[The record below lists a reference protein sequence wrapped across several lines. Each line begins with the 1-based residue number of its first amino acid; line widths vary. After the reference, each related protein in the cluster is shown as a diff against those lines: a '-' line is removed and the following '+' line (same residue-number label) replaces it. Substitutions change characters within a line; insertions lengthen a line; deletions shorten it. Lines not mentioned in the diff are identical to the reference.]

1 MIYGAMNSPLR
12 PILDEVKA
20 IAELKFDYLELAMD
34 PPHGDARTIKKQ
46 KSELLEGLKR
56 YDLGLVCHLPTFLST
71 ADLTDRLR
79 RASVEEV
86 IASLEVAAEI
96 QPLKVV
102 LHPSYMMGLGA
113 FVPDLTRAHAL
124 ESLEIIVE
132 KAHALGLCLCL
143 ENMFPKTQWLTDP
156 EEFVEVLA
164 KFPTLNLLLDIGHA
178 HIEDTGGKK
187 CMRFIEMFPGRIG
200 HLHVSDNF
208 GKEDQH
214 LPIGAGIIDF
224 SNVVKALKK
233 TGYSDTITLEVF
245 SRDRDYLKMSK
256 KKMEEMFEKIE
267 DRIQK
272 TE

>member
-1 MIYGAMNSPLR
+1 MLYGAMNSPLR

-34 PPHGDARTIKKQ
+34 PPHGDAKSIGKQ
-46 KSELLEGLKR
+46 KREIVDSLKQ

-79 RASVEEV
+79 RASIEEV
-86 IASLEVAAEI
+86 IASLEIAAEL

-102 LHPSYMMGLGA
+102 LHPSYMMGLSV
-113 FVPDLTRAHAL
+113 FVPDLTSAHAL

-132 KAHALGLCLCL
+132 KAHSLGLCLCL
-143 ENMFPKTQWLTDP
+143 ENMFPRTHWLVNP
-156 EEFVEVLA
+156 EEFVEILA
-164 KFPTLNLLLDIGHA
+164 KFPTINLLLDVGHA
-178 HIEDTGGKK
+178 HIEDAGGKK
-187 CMRFIEMFPGRIG
+187 CLQFIEMFPGRIG

-224 SNVVKALKK
+224 SRVVNALKAK
-233 TGYSDTITLEVF
+233 GYDDTVTLEVF
-245 SRDRDYLKMSK
+245 SRDREYLKISK
-256 KKMEEMFEKIE
+256 RKMEEMWGVE
-267 DRIQK
+267 
-272 TE
+272 